1 MTTMTSNAILN
12 KNYSE
17 KCEGE
22 KFEKIKKNF
31 TKHADKMVAHCL
43 LSSSHDKGDDA
54 SNEKYSDDIENIQIM
69 VDRSSEHNEYCLL
82 SSSNDKGG
90 DTSNKKYSDDIE
102 NKQITEN
109 KNDYN
114 NNDEKEHHFARAHSP
129 SHDATNKHR
138 SRENPSQSRHHHQHQ
153 NRQQRRPTQQQQRF
167 QQQRSRNNATNQVN
181 SCLITLLACALVVWV
196 FIVCVDGPGK
206 KKYNKK
212 TCTKKSHAHN
222 FGCLITVFFLCVCSV
237 LSIAEASN
245 AIAKEQMKNSQEKEF
260 VSVSAAAAQ
269 NLPSSTDTFD
279 DVEQGSTDT
288 FTRSS
293 TNSNSNTDDTDD
305 TADVSRVEYSVL
317 DNEWKTEATN
327 QLRGSGGLLN
337 GGDVGMNLPEIVEQ
351 TEEDRRKLMEWRR
364 LAACPA
370 FALGETFNVV
380 GVQSCSMSAT
390 VNVGNGQQLRVRGL
404 DSLVHPVLDRGG
416 VANGLNSVVSRHFVL
431 TGDAK
436 MTLMNLELTGGWVG
450 TTDTGFRNC
459 GYCQRTVSAIFE
471 VIMCV

>member
-1 MTTMTSNAILN
+1 
-12 KNYSE
+12 
-17 KCEGE
+17 
-22 KFEKIKKNF
+22 
-31 TKHADKMVAHCL
+31 
-43 LSSSHDKGDDA
+43 
-54 SNEKYSDDIENIQIM
+54 
-69 VDRSSEHNEYCLL
+69 
-82 SSSNDKGG
+82 
-90 DTSNKKYSDDIE
+90 
-102 NKQITEN
+102 
-109 KNDYN
+109 
-114 NNDEKEHHFARAHSP
+114 
-129 SHDATNKHR
+129 
-138 SRENPSQSRHHHQHQ
+138 
-153 NRQQRRPTQQQQRF
+153 
-167 QQQRSRNNATNQVN
+167 
-181 SCLITLLACALVVWV
+181 VVWV

-222 FGCLITVFFLCVCSV
+222 FGCLFTVFFLCVCSV

-245 AIAKEQMKNSQEKEF
+245 AIAKEQMKHSQEKEF
-260 VSVSAAAAQ
+260 VSAAAAQ
-269 NLPSSTDTFD
+269 SLPSSADTFD
-279 DVEQGSTDT
+279 VVEQGSTET

-293 TNSNSNTDDTDD
+293 TSNSNTDDTDD

-337 GGDVGMNLPEIVEQ
+337 GGGVGMNLPEIVEQ

-390 VNVGNGQQLRVRGL
+390 ANVGDGEQLRVRGL

-416 VANGLNSVVSRHFVL
+416 VAGASVFSRHFVL

-450 TTDTGFRNC
+450 TTDTGRKNC
-459 GYCQRTVSAIFE
+459 GYCQKTVSAI
-471 VIMCV
+471 VQYSK